1 MTSTCKIVAVIPV
14 FDEEKSIA
22 RVLIETSRFVNDII
36 VVDDGSDDL
45 SGEISRRM
53 GFKTLEHELNQGK
66 GSALRSGILY
76 ARKNL
81 SYDVLVTLDADL
93 QHSPLDIPELVK
105 PIVNQE
111 ADVVIGVRPMD
122 SKIMPRERIAG
133 NKLFDAMSNT
143 QNEEKLHDTQSGFR
157 AYSWKALE
165 QIQFLENG
173 MAIESQ
179 TFIDAVAAGLKI
191 KEVPISTTYEGIVQ
205 KRSRVNHF
213 SQVFDY
219 LISRTVADSPLL
231 YLGFP
236 GVVAI
241 LFGVLAGLRVVQI
254 FINNHQQIAAGTAL
268 IAVTLIIIGAV
279 LMATSLIVKLL
290 KIQAPR

>member
-279 LMATSLIVKLL
+279 LMATSLIIKLL